1 MLDIKSFVIF
11 VNEPVSVEQSN
22 DCVQSFWN
30 YGMSVNKFQGFY
42 KNNVD
47 TVWENEK
54 LFLYHKQSDNKK
66 VKGVKGCFLSHY
78 SLWKKCLELN
88 TPILILEHDALAI
101 RELPED
107 ILDYEYDVLN
117 LDYASRQI
125 KNYWEHVEMDNGKEI
140 LSWEKSSKKGYG
152 GYNKSSI
159 PGIHG
164 YIIKP
169 SGAEKLIKF
178 SKQQGTLPAD
188 IQINS
193 LVVDL
198 KYTKTSYVKINPKY
212 WLLPDGTNNRAKPG
226 SPESLT
232 VKDW

>member
-1 MLDIKSFVIF
+1 MLDIKLFVIF
-11 VNEPVSVEQSN
+11 VDEPVSIEQSD
-22 DCVQSFWN
+22 DCVNSFLN
-30 YGMSVNKFQGFY
+30 FGMTVEKFSGVY
-42 KNNVD
+42 KHNVD
-47 TVWENEK
+47 EVWQTEG
-54 LFLYHKQSDNKK
+54 LFFYHKQSDNKK
-66 VKGVKGCFLSHY
+66 VKGVKGCFLSHFL
-78 SLWKKCLELN
+78 LWKKCLELN
-88 TPILILEHDALAI
+88 QPILILEHDAVAI
-101 RELPED
+101 RSIPEN
-107 ILDYEYDVLN
+107 ILENEFDVLN
-117 LDYASRQI
+117 LDYASRQVQD
-125 KNYWEHVEMDNGKEI
+125 YWQHVDKDHGPAI
-140 LSWEKSSKKGYG
+140 CSWQPAEKKGYG

-169 SGAEKLIKF
+169 NGAKKLIDF

-198 KYTKTSYVKINPKY
+198 RYTKNSYVKINPKY
-212 WLLPDGTNNRAKPG
+212 WELPNGITRAKPG

>member
-1 MLDIKSFVIF
+1 
-11 VNEPVSVEQSN
+11 
-22 DCVQSFWN
+22 
-30 YGMSVNKFQGFY
+30 
-42 KNNVD
+42 
-47 TVWENEK
+47 
-54 LFLYHKQSDNKK
+54 
-66 VKGVKGCFLSHY
+66 VKGVKGCFLSHFL
-78 SLWKKCLELN
+78 LWKKCLELN
-88 TPILILEHDALAI
+88 KPILILEHDALAI
-101 RELPED
+101 RELPKD
-107 ILDYEYDVLN
+107 ILDYNYDILN

-125 KNYWEHVEMDNGKEI
+125 ENYWEYVETDHGLEI
-140 LSWEKSSKKGYG
+140 LSWEKSSRKGYG

-212 WLLPDGTNNRAKPG
+212 WLLANVTDNRSKPG